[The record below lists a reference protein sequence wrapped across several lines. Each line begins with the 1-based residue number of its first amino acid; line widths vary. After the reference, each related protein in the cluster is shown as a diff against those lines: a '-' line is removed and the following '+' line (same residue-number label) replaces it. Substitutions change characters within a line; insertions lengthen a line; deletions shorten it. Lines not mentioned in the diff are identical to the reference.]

1 MEYKIKA
8 LSIYECGQRKDKD
21 GNPHQE
27 DWIYPGHGQADSDRD
42 RMFILC
48 DGMGGHDAGEVASS
62 TVCEAMSATVNDA
75 LDRKSVV

>member
-8 LSIYECGQRKDKD
+8 LSIYECGQRKDKE

-27 DWIYPGHGQADSDRD
+27 DWLYPGHGQVDSDHD

-48 DGMGGHDAGEVASS
+48 DGMGTGPGAASES
-62 TVCEAMSATVNDA
+62 GAAISILRTLLQSGA
-75 LDRKSVV
+75 